1 MIPHIN
7 YLLVGND
14 EELKSINPL
23 VEKLPFSTSVLYC
36 KNLNEAHQMYLSQT
50 FDVIVLDTN
59 TKEFE
64 NLEFNQRVTAIS
76 KIIVVSDTEQ
86 YAIKAFEIGA
96 IDYLIKPYS
105 YESVSRAFLRAIN
118 ANITDDS
125 IAFNDKLLVKTGRK
139 IEIITLDQIQFIEAF
154 GIYSKIYLDD
164 GKVIIAN
171 SVLAKIEPQLLKK
184 KFQRVHRSFI
194 VNINKIT
201 SFDKKK
207 VFIQEKEI
215 EIGASFKHI
224 FEKTLEHYY

>member
-14 EELKSINPL
+14 EELKSMSSF
-23 VEKLPFSTSVLYC
+23 VEKLPFSTSAFYC
-36 KNLNEAHQMYLSQT
+36 ENLNEAHQLYISQT
-50 FDVIVLDTN
+50 FDVIVLDADN
-59 TKEFE
+59 KEFE
-64 NLEFNQRVTAIS
+64 NLEFSQKVTAIS
-76 KIIVVSDTEQ
+76 KIIVVSASEQ
-86 YAIKAFEIGA
+86 HSIKAFEIGA
-96 IDYLIKPYS
+96 IDYLIKPYTF
-105 YESVSRAFLRAIN
+105 ESVSIAFLRAIN

-125 IAFNDKLLVKTGRK
+125 VSFNDKLVVKAGRK
-139 IEIITLDQIQFIEAF
+139 IEIIVFEQIQYIEAF
-154 GIYSKIYLDD
+154 GIYSKIFLDD
-164 GKVIIAN
+164 GKIIIAN